1 MHCTQCGPRPSAGV
15 QQHMH
20 VCDDHFGVMKR
31 SKSTMR
37 INKYRRNYLAH
48 SAVVVEANA
57 NEWIVPKI
65 FTHDVW
71 DIC

>member
-1 MHCTQCGPRPSAGV
+1 
-15 QQHMH
+15 
-20 VCDDHFGVMKR
+20 MKR

-37 INKYRRNYLAH
+37 IDKYRRNYLAH